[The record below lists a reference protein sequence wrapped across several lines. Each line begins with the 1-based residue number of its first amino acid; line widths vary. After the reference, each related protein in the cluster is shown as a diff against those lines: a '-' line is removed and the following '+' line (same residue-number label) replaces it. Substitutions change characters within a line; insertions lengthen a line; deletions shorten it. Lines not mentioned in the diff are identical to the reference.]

1 MKGLY
6 TFLKVYALE
15 QGIIQVAAGAV
26 AKAEFRD
33 QNGQFRKIA
42 VDQGNCLAGFIQY
55 KILIQ
60 SQMRVKAMANASIDI
75 NAEKMELSLHGTK
88 QGKFLLQGRKLQI
101 GIKTS
106 ASDVAFGDESMYDG
120 SNLFIIIRILPKRKL
135 HRIFCVLNLIIVNF
149 KVPLADNILSIAVA
163 AAPDK
168 IREYGKQHVIVSEN
182 ILFRGQVMGF
192 CKMAVDFFSFES
204 KLQKRD

>member
-1 MKGLY
+1 MVIWKAGDFLKGLY

-88 QGKFLLQGRKLQI
+88 QGKFLLQGRKL
-101 GIKTS
+101 
-106 ASDVAFGDESMYDG
+106 
-120 SNLFIIIRILPKRKL
+120 
-135 HRIFCVLNLIIVNF
+135 HRIFCVLNLVIVNF

-192 CKMAVDFFSFES
+192 CKMAVDFFSFQS